1 VYGRTDVLLCVAE
14 QASWLEGL
22 EIGGDVHDLN
32 ILSLVQGFYAAMEKE
47 HYTGARQ
54 SNGAPN
60 DPPGGRWWKEV
71 VKGSCSKIMILAK
84 MVTQIIIGKNA
95 ILFHF
100 GSSAAESIQQKGK
113 EFQESVKVGREVGL
127 TISK

>member
-1 VYGRTDVLLCVAE
+1 MYGRTDVLLCVAE

-71 VKGSCSKIMILAK
+71 VKGSPLALLSDQTADLCSKIMTLAK

-100 GSSAAESIQQKGK
+100 GSSAAESI
-113 EFQESVKVGREVGL
+113 
-127 TISK
+127 